1 MLREEEMIYYSFVL
15 ERQARKSIE
24 IPEKT
29 KEIHAYAFGEMGPA
43 LSATIFP
50 GVLALQLVLP

>member
-1 MLREEEMIYYSFVL
+1 MLREEEMIYHCFVL
-15 ERQARKSIE
+15 KRQAGKSIE
-24 IPEKT
+24 LPEKT

-43 LSATIFP
+43 LSATVFP